1 MSTQDTNEQNSDGD
15 EQNDDQHV
23 DESKPQLD
31 EEYWMLR
38 THVRMVINGRADG
51 LLIEAGPGIG
61 KTHQITTLLD
71 DEARSYVTV
80 GGKFSPL
87 AFYNKLYEVAD
98 GGILFVDDCDAILES
113 DDCVALLRQ
122 ATESVTD
129 TRTVSWGTTSS
140 KVDVE
145 EFTFN
150 GRIIICTNDT
160 PDGILFESLRTRLLT
175 YDLEFNYAE
184 RMKIMREIVKVPY
197 EDLSFGQRLEIYNW
211 IDSKTGPGDS
221 VNLRTYFHIC
231 DYRLEDEERWEALA
245 INQLD
250 NDEARQ
256 IRELLEEH
264 ETVEDACTAF
274 QEQTDLSRS
283 TFFRRK
289 RKIDADRAE

>member
-1 MSTQDTNEQNSDGD
+1 MSTQDTHDQNTDGD
-15 EQNDDQHV
+15 AQDDDHV

-31 EEYWMLR
+31 EEYWELR

-61 KTHQITTLLD
+61 KTHQITNVLD
-71 DEARSYVTV
+71 NEAQSYVTV

-122 ATESVTD
+122 ATESVTG
-129 TRTVSWGTTSS
+129 TRIVSWGSTSS

-145 EFTFN
+145 EFEFD
-150 GRIIICTNDT
+150 GRIIICTNET
-160 PDGILFESLRTRLLT
+160 PDGVLFESLRTRLLT
-175 YDLEFNYAE
+175 FDLDFSYSE

-197 EDLSFGQRLEIYNW
+197 EDLSFEQRREVYEW
-211 IDSKTGPGDS
+211 IDSKTGPGDD
-221 VNLRTYFHIC
+221 VNLRTYFHCC
-231 DYRLEDEERWEALA
+231 DYRLETEERWKELA
-245 INQLD
+245 INQLN

-274 QEQTDLSRS
+274 MEATDLSRS

-289 RKIDADRAE
+289 RKIDADRE